1 MSISKPHQLLAPGER
16 PGLRRFPT
24 CRRERLWDIFWLMR
38 ETILVIEDDP
48 NDQFFIK
55 RELTKL
61 GPQVNV
67 TFATDGE
74 QALAYLK
81 GENQFADRNLFPIP
95 SIIFL
100 DLKMPRLT
108 GFEVLA
114 WLKSHDRFKPTPT
127 IVLSSSDLQSDIDKA
142 YMLGANA
149 YLVKPANVED
159 FRTVFTTTGQFFV
172 ELAET
177 PSTQALA

>member
-1 MSISKPHQLLAPGER
+1 
-16 PGLRRFPT
+16 
-24 CRRERLWDIFWLMR
+24 MR
-38 ETILVIEDDP
+38 DTILVIEDDP

-61 GPQVNV
+61 GPQINV
-67 TFATDGE
+67 IFANDGE
-74 QALAYLK
+74 QALSYLK
-81 GENQFADRNLFPIP
+81 GEDKFSDRKTHPIP
-95 SIIFL
+95 AIIFL

-114 WLKSHDRFKPTPT
+114 WLKTHDRFKATPT

-142 YMLGANA
+142 YFLGANA

-159 FRTVFTTTGQFFV
+159 FRRVFAATGKFFV

-177 PSTQALA
+177 PSLQPLA